1 MTVYKKDLQREQNAH
16 LATKAKV
23 AELEGVVSGLKE
35 EVARLKQ
42 PVKAETSGV
51 GLNTHKAV
59 KDELATLKENHN
71 EYLRNTVSKKDHLAV
86 RSENT
91 SLSKEVSELK
101 TSLNKDQGII
111 RGLEEELKSI
121 PKPKGPTVPKESY
134 DKIKRELEAVSREK
148 VEMVS
153 KSSYKK
159 LQTEKR
165 KMSRQISQMVS
176 INDYKDLVRSY
187 EELKATPEKVVVRHV
202 KVVDLSLVSKEELEK
217 ALRDAS

>member
-1 MTVYKKDLQREQNAH
+1 MILYKKDLQQEQKSHAV
-16 LATKAKV
+16 TKAKV
-23 AELEGVVSGLKE
+23 SELENVVSGLKE

-42 PVKAETSGV
+42 PVKSPP
-51 GLNTHKAV
+51 KA
-59 KDELATLKENHN
+59 
-71 EYLRNTVSKKDHLAV
+71 
-86 RSENT
+86 
-91 SLSKEVSELK
+91 
-101 TSLNKDQGII
+101 
-111 RGLEEELKSI
+111 
-121 PKPKGPTVPKESY
+121 PTVPKESY

-165 KMSRQISQMVS
+165 TMSRQISKMVS
-176 INDYKDLVRSY
+176 IDDYKDLVRSY

-217 ALRDAS
+217 ALRDAT

>member
-16 LATKAKV
+16 LDTKAKV

-42 PVKAETSGV
+42 PVKSPP
-51 GLNTHKAV
+51 KA
-59 KDELATLKENHN
+59 
-71 EYLRNTVSKKDHLAV
+71 
-86 RSENT
+86 
-91 SLSKEVSELK
+91 
-101 TSLNKDQGII
+101 
-111 RGLEEELKSI
+111 
-121 PKPKGPTVPKESY
+121 PTVPKESY
-134 DKIKRELEAVSREK
+134 DKIKKELESVSREK

-153 KSSYKK
+153 KSSYNK

-165 KMSRQISQMVS
+165 KMARQISQMVS

-187 EELKATPEKVVVRHV
+187 EELKAAPEKVVVRHV

-217 ALRDAS
+217 ALIDAT